1 MQPNPYRDLVA
12 TSYSD
17 RPPPS
22 ATPSHVLPTS
32 PTGASRHLPLA
43 GEGTVPF
50 PEMDLDHLP
59 PQLRSALGVLTHAV
73 QSREPAIQSKVEQ
86 LRTKQ
91 PNYTNH
97 QLALA
102 LIRSTRRR
110 VAATGALSGAVS
122 IAPGLGTVLA
132 IGTITSQTL
141 YALEQ
146 EIELV
151 LGIAMVFGHELGDSD
166 ERVIEALV
174 VVGITSGAVK
184 LREDVLVAGGERI
197 AIAAFRR
204 LPSALLV
211 HGGGRVVTR
220 ILARFATSGAA
231 KVAARVVP
239 LGVGV
244 AVGAGFDWI
253 AVTGLGRA
261 AMRYYGP
268 GGPGARPLLLA
279 PEDPTHVE
287 LGR

>member
-1 MQPNPYRDLVA
+1 M
-12 TSYSD
+12 D
-17 RPPPS
+17 RNQ
-22 ATPSHVLPTS
+22 
-32 PTGASRHLPLA
+32 
-43 GEGTVPF
+43 
-50 PEMDLDHLP
+50 LP
-59 PQLRSALGVLTHAV
+59 PQVRSVLGVLTQAV
-73 QSREPAIQSKVEQ
+73 QSREPAIRSKVERLQ
-86 LRTKQ
+86 TSH

-97 QLALA
+97 QLALE

-132 IGTITSQTL
+132 VGTITSQTL

-151 LGIAMVFGHELGDSD
+151 LGIAMIFGHELADSD
-166 ERVIEALV
+166 ERAIEALV
-174 VVGITSGAVK
+174 VVGLTSGAVK

-197 AIAAFRR
+197 AMAAFRR
-204 LPSALLV
+204 VPSILLV
-211 HGGGRVVTR
+211 HGGGRVITR

-261 AMRYYGP
+261 AMKYYGP

-279 PEDPTHVE
+279 PKDPTHVE
-287 LGR
+287 LGS

>member
-1 MQPNPYRDLVA
+1 
-12 TSYSD
+12 
-17 RPPPS
+17 
-22 ATPSHVLPTS
+22 
-32 PTGASRHLPLA
+32 
-43 GEGTVPF
+43 
-50 PEMDLDHLP
+50 MDLESLP
-59 PQLRSALGVLTHAV
+59 PQLRSVLGALTHAV
-73 QSREPAIQSKVEQ
+73 QSREPSIRAKVEEM
-86 LRTKQ
+86 RSSH

-146 EIELV
+146 EVELV
-151 LGIAMVFGHELGDSD
+151 LGIAMIFGHELGSSD
-166 ERVIEALV
+166 ERVVEALV

-197 AIAAFRR
+197 ALAAFRR
-204 LPSALLV
+204 LPSLLVV

-220 ILARFATSGAA
+220 IVARFATTGAA

-244 AVGAGFDWI
+244 AAGAGFDWL

-261 AMRYYGP
+261 AMKYYGP

-279 PEDPTHVE
+279 PEDPADVE
-287 LGR
+287 HRR

>member
-1 MQPNPYRDLVA
+1 
-12 TSYSD
+12 
-17 RPPPS
+17 
-22 ATPSHVLPTS
+22 
-32 PTGASRHLPLA
+32 
-43 GEGTVPF
+43 
-50 PEMDLDHLP
+50 MDIESLP
-59 PQLRSALGVLTHAV
+59 PQLRSALGALTHAV
-73 QSREPAIQSKVEQ
+73 QSREPSIRAKVEG
-86 LRTKQ
+86 LRSSH

-146 EIELV
+146 EVELV
-151 LGIAMVFGHELGDSD
+151 LGVAMIFGHELGNSD

-197 AIAAFRR
+197 ALAAFRR
-204 LPSALLV
+204 LPSLLLV
-211 HGGGRVVTR
+211 HGGGRVITR
-220 ILARFATSGAA
+220 ILARFATTGAA

-244 AVGAGFDWI
+244 AAGAGFDWL

-261 AMRYYGP
+261 AMKYYGP

-279 PEDPTHVE
+279 PEDPSNVE
-287 LGR
+287 HGR

>member
-1 MQPNPYRDLVA
+1 
-12 TSYSD
+12 
-17 RPPPS
+17 
-22 ATPSHVLPTS
+22 
-32 PTGASRHLPLA
+32 
-43 GEGTVPF
+43 
-50 PEMDLDHLP
+50 MDLGSLP
-59 PQLRSALGVLTHAV
+59 PQLRSALGALTHAV
-73 QSREPAIQSKVEQ
+73 QSREPSIRAKVDE
-86 LRTKQ
+86 LRSSH
-91 PNYTNH
+91 PEYTNH

-146 EIELV
+146 EVELV
-151 LGIAMVFGHELGDSD
+151 LGIAMIFGHELGNSD

-197 AIAAFRR
+197 ALAAFRR
-204 LPSALLV
+204 LPSLLLV

-220 ILARFATSGAA
+220 ILARFATTGAA

-244 AVGAGFDWI
+244 AAGAGFDWL

-261 AMRYYGP
+261 AMKYYGP

-279 PEDPTHVE
+279 PEDPSNVE
-287 LGR
+287 HGR

>member
-1 MQPNPYRDLVA
+1 
-12 TSYSD
+12 
-17 RPPPS
+17 
-22 ATPSHVLPTS
+22 
-32 PTGASRHLPLA
+32 
-43 GEGTVPF
+43 
-50 PEMDLDHLP
+50 MDLESLP
-59 PQLRSALGVLTHAV
+59 PQLRSVLGALTHAV
-73 QSREPAIQSKVEQ
+73 QSREPSIRAKVEEM
-86 LRTKQ
+86 RSSH

-146 EIELV
+146 EVELV
-151 LGIAMVFGHELGDSD
+151 LGIAMIFGHELGSSD
-166 ERVIEALV
+166 ERVVEALV

-197 AIAAFRR
+197 ALAAFRR
-204 LPSALLV
+204 LPSLLVV

-220 ILARFATSGAA
+220 ILARFATTGAA

-244 AVGAGFDWI
+244 AAGAGFDWL

-261 AMRYYGP
+261 AMKYYGP

-279 PEDPTHVE
+279 PEDPADVE
-287 LGR
+287 HRR

>member
-1 MQPNPYRDLVA
+1 MN
-12 TSYSD
+12 
-17 RPPPS
+17 
-22 ATPSHVLPTS
+22 
-32 PTGASRHLPLA
+32 
-43 GEGTVPF
+43 
-50 PEMDLDHLP
+50 LDHLP
-59 PQLRSALGVLTHAV
+59 PQLRSVLGALTHAV
-73 QSREPAIQSKVEQ
+73 HSREPAILGKVER
-86 LRTKQ
+86 LRATH
-91 PNYTNH
+91 PGSTNH
-97 QLALA
+97 QLALE

-110 VAATGALSGAVS
+110 VAATGALSGAIS
-122 IAPGLGTVLA
+122 IAPGLGTMLA

-151 LGIAMVFGHELGDSD
+151 LGIAMIFGHELGSSD

-197 AIAAFRR
+197 AIAAIRR
-204 LPSALLV
+204 LPSVLLV
-211 HGGGRVVTR
+211 HGGGRVITR
-220 ILARFATSGAA
+220 ILARVATSGVA

-244 AVGAGFDWI
+244 AAGAGFDWL

-261 AMRYYGP
+261 AMKYYGP

-279 PEDPTHVE
+279 AEDPSHVE